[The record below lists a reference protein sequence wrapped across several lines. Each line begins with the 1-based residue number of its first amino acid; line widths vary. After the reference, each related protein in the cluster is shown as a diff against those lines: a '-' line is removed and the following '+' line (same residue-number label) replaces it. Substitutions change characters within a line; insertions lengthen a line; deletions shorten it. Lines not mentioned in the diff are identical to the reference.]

1 MSPAQAGCSNIDE
14 PQLSGLTPSPD
25 LVPGPGGAG
34 TSIHPSEAIIPRGG
48 SLRVNCSI
56 SCDQKAILSLE
67 AESAKKVVDRRNN
80 WKVFEL
86 SDVQEDHMLLC
97 ISMCHSEV
105 TMASMDLTVYCEWL
119 GPGPGLGRLGGGG
132 GQGSPS
138 RLESLCNL
146 VSGGRVSLT
155 GRRPIF
161 GKSDVIW
168 TPSLNFIGVPFK
180 YGQGFRTFLYAVSLG
195 LFNKLRWS

>member
-1 MSPAQAGCSNIDE
+1 M
-14 PQLSGLTPSPD
+14 
-25 LVPGPGGAG
+25 
-34 TSIHPSEAIIPRGG
+34 H
-48 SLRVNCSI
+48 CSI

-67 AESAKKVVDRRNN
+67 TESAKKIVDRRNS

-86 SDVQEDHMLLC
+86 SEVQEDDMR
-97 ISMCHSEV
+97 ISMCHGEV
-105 TMASMDLTVYCEWL
+105 TMASMDLTVHCEWL

-138 RLESLCNL
+138 RLESLRSL

-155 GRRPIF
+155 GRRLLF

-168 TPSLNFIGVPFK
+168 TPSLNFLGVPIK
-180 YGQGFRTFLYAVSLG
+180 YGQGFRMFQNAASRG
-195 LFNKLRWS
+195 LFNKVRWS